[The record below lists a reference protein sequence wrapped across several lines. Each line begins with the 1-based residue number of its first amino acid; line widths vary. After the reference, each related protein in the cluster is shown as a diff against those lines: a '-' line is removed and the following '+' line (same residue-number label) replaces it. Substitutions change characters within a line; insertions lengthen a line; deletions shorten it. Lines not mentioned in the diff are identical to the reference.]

1 MASTPAGPD
10 TGFPAGTGI
19 PAGTAFP
26 DTGDPAPGPASIV
39 PSYHE
44 PDGTQEMSTF
54 PDPPRRRRVPVG
66 GILIGAVLVVLVGLV
81 SVTFARFID
90 PPTRDASA
98 TRGQPAAPPG
108 PERTVTGPLGETTE
122 AEFQLAAGVTAVVVR
137 AADLG
142 GDLYRASTP
151 DGSGFVPRVAREGDV
166 VKLRLVNVVDNGA
179 SDTVTMELNQ
189 RVKWRV
195 TLVGGSKSAS
205 VDLRSAAVAG
215 VDFTGGVAR
224 IELWLPKPQGSVA
237 VRMLGGAE
245 DFAVHTPMGVPV
257 RVVLTRGAA
266 SVTVDGVRRTGV
278 VAGTRLV
285 PTGWDTA
292 RDRYT
297 IDAVAGLATL
307 AVSR

>member
-10 TGFPAGTGI
+10 LGPHTGA
-19 PAGTAFP
+19 P
-26 DTGDPAPGPASIV
+26 DTGDPGSASIV
-39 PSYHE
+39 PLYRE
-44 PDGTQEMSTF
+44 PDGSQETL
-54 PDPPRRRRVPVG
+54 PDPPRRRRFPIG
-66 GILIGAVLVVLVGLV
+66 GILVGVLLVALIALV

-108 PERTVTGPLGETTE
+108 PERIVTGPLDDTTE
-122 AEFQLAAGVTAVVVR
+122 AEFQLSSGVSAVVVR
-137 AADLG
+137 TADLG

-151 DGSGFVPRVAREGDV
+151 EGSGFVPRVSREGDV
-166 VKLRLVNVVDNGA
+166 VKLRLANVIDNGT
-179 SDTVTMELNQ
+179 SDSVTMELNQ

-195 TLVGGSKSAS
+195 TLVGGSETAS
-205 VDLRSAAVAG
+205 VDLRTASVAG

-245 DFAVHTPMGVPV
+245 DLLVHTPMGVPV

-266 SVTVDGVRRTGV
+266 SVTIDGVRRTGV

-285 PTGWDTA
+285 PTGWDTT

-307 AVSR
+307 TVSR

>member
-10 TGFPAGTGI
+10 LGPHTGVPSSGST
-19 PAGTAFP
+19 
-26 DTGDPAPGPASIV
+26 SIV
-39 PSYHE
+39 PSYRE
-44 PDGTQEMSTF
+44 PDGTQEMSTL
-54 PDPPRRRRVPVG
+54 PDPQPRRRFPFG
-66 GILIGAVLVVLVGLV
+66 GFLIGGALVVLVVLA

-90 PPTRDASA
+90 PPTRDAGA
-98 TRGQPAAPPG
+98 TDGRPAAPPG
-108 PERTVTGPLGETTE
+108 PERTVSAPLGDTRA

-151 DGSGFVPRVAREGDV
+151 DGSGFVPRVARDGDV
-166 VKLRLVNVVDNGA
+166 VKLRLANVLDNGT

-189 RVKWRV
+189 RVKWRI
-195 TLVGGSKSAS
+195 TLVGGSESAS

-215 VDFTGGVAR
+215 VDFIGGVAR
-224 IELWLPKPQGSVA
+224 IELWLPKPQGEVA
-237 VRMLGGAE
+237 VRMLGGAQ
-245 DFAVHTPMGVPV
+245 DFVVRTPMGVPV

-266 SVTVDGVRRTGV
+266 SVTVDGVKRTGV

-285 PTGWDTA
+285 PTGWETA

-297 IDAVAGLATL
+297 VDAVAGLATL
-307 AVSR
+307 TVSR